1 MSIIYTG
8 YMPKVEE
15 ILEVAHNM
23 DSKGKTLIEK
33 AYSFAEKA
41 HEGQLR
47 KSGEPYFFHVF
58 QTAKNLADLGMSPIV
73 IAAGFLHDVL
83 EDTKTSEDELRK
95 EFDDVIVSLVKGVTK
110 LGTVKYKG
118 IERNVENLRRFFVS
132 MTEDLRVLVIKLA
145 DRLHNIETLE
155 HVRPDKQR
163 RIALETLEVYAPLAN
178 RLSMGKLKGRL
189 EDSAF
194 RFAYPKEYEEVSKLL
209 VSKKDVE
216 EKYLIE
222 VKNELINK
230 LEKEKIDNTHVDYR
244 QKHKYSLWKK
254 LNKYEMDISK
264 IYDIL
269 ALRVVVNSVA
279 DCYHVLGIIHGTWT
293 PLPNRFKDYIATP
306 KLNGYRSLHTTIFT
320 GTGGIVE
327 IQIRTYEMHKEAEY
341 GIAAHFMY
349 KEKDIADMDSDKLE
363 WVRELKDLNDMNDS
377 GDNPEKFLKE
387 IKMDF
392 FKDRVFVFTPKGDII
407 DLPEDSSIID
417 FAYAIHTDIGNHTQS
432 ARVNGKNVA
441 LHTKLKTNDIVEIQ
455 VNKNTNPSS
464 KWLDYTKTSLARKHI
479 NNYLKSHS
487 LLSKF
492 LSFGK
497 S

>member
-1 MSIIYTG
+1 MT
-8 YMPKVEE
+8 PKINE
-15 ILEVAHNM
+15 ILSFIPEKEE
-23 DSKGKTLIEK
+23 KGRLLIQK
-33 AYSFAEKA
+33 AYDFASKA

-47 KSGEPYFFHVF
+47 KSGEPYFNHVF
-58 QTAKNLADLGMSPIV
+58 ATAKNLADLGMSPVV
-73 IAAGFLHDVL
+73 IAVGFLHDVL
-83 EDTKTSEDELRK
+83 EDTETKEEELTK
-95 EFDDVIVSLVKGVTK
+95 EFGEEIVTLVKGVTK

-118 IERNVENLRRFFVS
+118 VERNVENLRKFFVS

-145 DRLHNIETLE
+145 DRLHNIETLQ
-155 HVRPDKQR
+155 HVRIDKQK

-178 RLSMGKLKGRL
+178 RLSMGRLKGKL

-194 RFAYPKEYEEVSKLL
+194 KYAYPKEYEQVYKMFIE
-209 VSKKDVE
+209 KKDAE

-222 VKNELINK
+222 VCNILGEK
-230 LEKEKIDNTHVDYR
+230 LKEEKIKNTKVDYR
-244 QKHKYSLWKK
+244 QKHLYSLWKK
-254 LNKYEMDISK
+254 LKKYDMDIGK

-269 ALRVVVNSVA
+269 AIRVMVTTVA
-279 DCYHVLGIIHGTWT
+279 DCYHVLGIIHGAWT

-306 KLNGYRSLHTTIFT
+306 KINGYRSLHTTIFT

-327 IQIRTYEMHKEAEY
+327 IQIRTYQMHEAAEN
-341 GIAAHFMY
+341 GVAAHFAY
-349 KEKDIADMDSDKLE
+349 KEKNIDGNIESEQLD
-363 WVRELKDLNDMNDS
+363 WVKELRTLNTKIT
-377 GDNPEKFLKE
+377 GEKERPEIFLKNL
-387 IKMDF
+387 KMNF

-432 ARVNGKNVA
+432 AKVNNKNVA
-441 LHTKLKTNDIVEIQ
+441 LNTKLKTNDIVEIQ

-464 KWLDYTKTSLARKHI
+464 KWLDHTKTSLARKHI
-479 NNYLKSHS
+479 NMYLKANS